1 MASHNTPAWLQ
12 ENTTEAPVAMAV
24 LETEVPVPAP
34 PPPTNGSTPTSS
46 AADEAELPSI
56 ILFMRLAN
64 MGVAIAMITVSV
76 RIFFGS
82 CCDLL
87 SLLLLLSL
95 SKLRF
100 LLGTTHTISRR
111 RFLK

>member
-24 LETEVPVPAP
+24 METEVPVPAP
-34 PPPTNGSTPTSS
+34 PPANGGSTPTSSS

-64 MGVAIAMITVSV
+64 MGVAVAMITVSV
-76 RIFFGS
+76 RIF
-82 CCDLL
+82 
-87 SLLLLLSL
+87 
-95 SKLRF
+95 
-100 LLGTTHTISRR
+100 
-111 RFLK
+111 